1 MIYKSNFYVY
11 YADTDAG
18 GVVYHSKYIDFC
30 EKCRTDFLRDSN
42 LSQIKLRDEN
52 DLLFVVSSMNVKFKS
67 PAKLE
72 DFLTITIDNIL
83 YCGCKL
89 VFSQSI
95 FNQRNELLFTAEITV
110 VAINNQ
116 YKLYRKIPEFILN
129 SLNISAQN

>member
-1 MIYKSNFYVY
+1 MIYKSSFYVY

-30 EKCRTDFLRDSN
+30 EKCRTDFLRSSN
-42 LSQIKLRDEN
+42 LSQTELRDKY

-72 DFLTITIDNIL
+72 DFLTVTIDDVL
-83 YCGCKL
+83 CSGCKL

-95 FNQRNELLFTAEITV
+95 FNQRNELLFIAEITV

-116 YKLYRKIPEFILN
+116 YKLYRKIPNFILN
-129 SLNISAQN
+129 ALNISIKS